1 MSLATRIT
9 ALAQAV
15 GADIK
20 ALEAVVGPG
29 GSPGGN
35 TGDLQ
40 YNNSGSFGGC
50 TYAGIHDDAL
60 VLGCPEGPATP
71 PDGQVKLFGKQVG
84 TQRVLPT
91 VMTGDGS
98 SYALQPS
105 LAQKKIFLWSPGGN
119 ATTVPG
125 IFGGPAMTV
134 VGTATARTV
143 ATTNML
149 TRMKRVAYVS
159 AATAAAMCS
168 VRGQAQYTSGNGAGI
183 PLGGFFASFQF
194 AFTDAAA
201 VATSRA
207 FVGMNNAVP
216 TNVEMSTRTNHFGI
230 AKLSTDSTQLY
241 LVYGGSAAQAAIP
254 LGTGFPP
261 MAGVGATN
269 GVPYDLQ
276 IWCPPSQNGVFC
288 WRLNRL
294 DTGTSTGGT
303 VTPTTPGV
311 QTPLS
316 TTLLA
321 PSLWRC
327 NNATLLACGL
337 DVASVYVETEY

>member
-1 MSLATRIT
+1 MSLQTRIT

-20 ALEAVVGPG
+20 ALQGAG
-29 GSPGGN
+29 GGAGG
-35 TGDLQ
+35 Q
-40 YNNSGSFGGC
+40 
-50 TYAGIHDDAL
+50 AL
-60 VLGCPEGPATP
+60 YDRKVA
-71 PDGQVKLFGKQVG
+71 
-84 TQRVLPT
+84 
-91 VMTGDGS
+91 
-98 SYALQPS
+98 
-105 LAQKKIFLWSPGGN
+105 LWSPGGN

-125 IFGGPAMTV
+125 ILGGPAMTV

-143 ATTNML
+143 ATTNLL
-149 TRMKRVAYVS
+149 TRMKRLAYVS
-159 AATAAAMCS
+159 AATAAAICA
-168 VRGQAQYTSGNGAGI
+168 VRGQAQYTCGNAAAV
-183 PLGGFFASFQF
+183 PLGGFSAKFKF

-201 VATSRA
+201 VAGARA

-230 AKLSTDSTQLY
+230 AQLSTNSTQLY
-241 LVYGGSAAQAAIP
+241 LVHGGSAAQAAVA

-261 MAGVGATN
+261 MAGVGANN
-269 GVPYDLQ
+269 GVPYSLD
-276 IWCPPSQNGVFC
+276 IWCPPELNGVFN
-288 WRLNRL
+288 WQLTRL

-311 QTPLS
+311 QTPAN

-327 NNATLLACGL
+327 NNTTLKACGL
-337 DVASVYVETEY
+337 DVASVYVETDY